1 METELTNTV
10 TALGNY
16 NSIPTTI
23 TSLASVVTLI
33 DGLTIT
39 KTADK
44 PVWAD
49 GLLTYTIVVDNKTN
63 QTYTEPVVTDIL
75 NTTIV
80 DFVDG
85 SVTIDSTQ
93 ATSEQYSFESSTNTL
108 TIKLTDIA
116 PSESKTI
123 TFQVKKKA

>member
-93 ATSEQYSFESSTNTL
+93 ATGEQYSFESSTNTL

>member
-10 TALGNY
+10 SALGNY
-16 NSIPTTI
+16 NNIPTTV

-49 GLLTYTIVVDNKTN
+49 GLLTYTIVVDNKAT
-63 QTYTEPVVTDIL
+63 QTYTAPTITDIL
-75 NTTIV
+75 NTTII

-85 SVTIDSTQ
+85 SVTIDGTS
-93 ATSEQYSFESSTNTL
+93 ATSEEYSFDTSTNTL
-108 TIKLTDIA
+108 TVKLTDIA